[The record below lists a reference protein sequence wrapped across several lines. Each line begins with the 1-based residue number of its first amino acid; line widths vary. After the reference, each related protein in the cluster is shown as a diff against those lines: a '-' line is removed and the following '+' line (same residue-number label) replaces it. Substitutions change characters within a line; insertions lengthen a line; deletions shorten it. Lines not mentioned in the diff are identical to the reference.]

1 MEEDALQVVSDVKD
15 LFLRQLLTFQSVL
28 TTDSLADF
36 AEYCGELGPSVSSDE
51 LLQLCDKI

>member
-1 MEEDALQVVSDVKD
+1 MEEDALQVIRDVED

-36 AEYCGELGPSVSSDE
+36 AEYSGELGPSVSSDE